1 MQLIDRT
8 VHAHHPPPPS
18 GHDIK
23 SRRHNS
29 EPTMAPELHFQQLT
43 GILRRRS
50 RLILMM
56 AAFGTILA
64 GVAGLLITPKYT
76 AKAQIVVEPQPAVLV
91 SPQAVEQAVDTHVT
105 MLTSSNH
112 LQHVVDSLLEDPEFR
127 GAAPKTG
134 ARATAATTEPPSKP
148 VTTEVGPL
156 SFKELERR
164 LNVWIRALTRRNSGE

>member
-8 VHAHHPPPPS
+8 VHARHPPPPS

-23 SRRHNS
+23 SKEKNS

-43 GILRRRS
+43 SILRRRS

-64 GVAGLLITPKYT
+64 GAAGLLITPKYT
-76 AKAQIVVEPQPAVLV
+76 AKAQIVVEPQAAVLA
-91 SPQAVEQAVDTHVT
+91 SPQAVEQAIDTHVT
-105 MLTSSNH
+105 MLASSNH

-127 GAAPKTG
+127 GRCPRPER
-134 ARATAATTEPPSKP
+134 ARPIRPPPWKRPPSQ
-148 VTTEVGPL
+148 
-156 SFKELERR
+156 
-164 LNVWIRALTRRNSGE
+164 